1 MAGKGIVGHL
11 TTKAKAWIIGV
22 SAGVIAATGAI
33 VAVIVNNN
41 NGTTDEKPNS
51 SESSEVKNP
60 LGITTRIEK
69 EDDKDEFIIYYSV
82 PINNEVKE
90 IIVKYSTDHDKDG
103 HTYILGEYY
112 YPGKNALAKYAARTV
127 MKKNYTNHV
136 TEFTPE
142 NVSKYFGVQNFT
154 KIANQDGSGDDIA
167 FYTYEEDVTG
177 NLRSSIWIIWYIED
191 GKVTLKGGYEYL
203 NERKIYDLGSEP
215 APWFEDV
222 MGFCKGRDKECQV
235 RAKIDGD
242 TIYYFFSDYSISHAH
257 CHQYLTE
264 HKEIYNHYW
273 PIGTMNKDRIFEVE
287 TYGVVGETDC

>member
-1 MAGKGIVGHL
+1 MTKKGMVGQL
-11 TTKAKAWIIGV
+11 TAKAKAWIVGV
-22 SAGVIAATGAI
+22 SAAVLAATGAI

-41 NGTTDEKPNS
+41 NGATGEQPNS
-51 SESSEVKNP
+51 SESSEIKNP
-60 LGITTRIEK
+60 LGVTTRIEK

-127 MKKNYTNHV
+127 LKKNYTNQA
-136 TEFTPE
+136 EFTPE

-177 NLRSSIWIIWYIED
+177 NLRSSIWII
-191 GKVTLKGGYEYL
+191 
-203 NERKIYDLGSEP
+203 
-215 APWFEDV
+215 
-222 MGFCKGRDKECQV
+222 
-235 RAKIDGD
+235 
-242 TIYYFFSDYSISHAH
+242 
-257 CHQYLTE
+257 
-264 HKEIYNHYW
+264 
-273 PIGTMNKDRIFEVE
+273 
-287 TYGVVGETDC
+287 